1 MTANA
6 RGPVPLSDHPDHPLG
21 SIGHPRPPGLAAGAG
36 PGRAMAAGLA
46 AALAM
51 GAYCLSMAVHG
62 TYPFGSRSRA
72 VNDLGNQFVPFH
84 AHLWDLIHGNT
95 TGDLTFNWGSGYG
108 VPFLADFIA
117 YLMNPFSWLVGLFP
131 RDMVDFP
138 VFLVTLL
145 SIGLG
150 TGLMTLLLLRIRTG
164 SPWQAGLLAVGYGLS
179 SWTVAAAA
187 ADPMWM
193 WALVSLPLTG
203 IAMDWCL
210 RRRRWVPAVLLI
222 SLSWAG
228 NFYTAAMVTLAMGLV
243 LAVRL
248 ALDGRPAGERVRCAA
263 RALSAT
269 AVGVLLVAPVLTV
282 PFLASRAAQ
291 PAPPATYMPPGLP
304 TYLAHLLP
312 AGYTGSAPFAAV
324 GVLALPLA
332 LCFPFMGRAPR
343 RERVVWSVL
352 AVAVALSLVWEP
364 TILLWHGF
372 ALPNGGP
379 YRASIALTAIL
390 VIIAWL
396 ALARGP
402 RPRELTAGAA
412 LTALLLVTAGTGTDI
427 SRGTWVLTLAGCGTA
442 LGLLWYSAHRGPRG
456 RRTAAAAL
464 AITAALGAAGAT
476 LSLERIRDDSA
487 WWQPKPT
494 FGPHAAAAYA
504 AVRAQTAWPL
514 TRSDPGPHTFADN
527 DPLLLGGQGG
537 AYYSSFVPAKSARTL
552 AALGAGWYIG
562 GRHLLSFDADDP
574 VGHALMGVAARLD
587 PSDTEPPGFA
597 QHLTPAPPLVTLRAA
612 GTRLDGESPQDPSV
626 FHLRNRLMGTPLY
639 LVGDLDPARPPHPRP
654 HTAAVLSGRCPAG
667 SDAYFHA
674 PWYSGTV
681 RALGATTTL
690 RGQEPMTRNSLV
702 RLGRVTTADPFPV
715 ELRPTR
721 TQPMPSPTLG
731 CLDPARLERTVR
743 ELAADPPTVLDAAG
757 HTIRA
762 SFAGPRRNIAVIAV
776 PAVDGWQCAV
786 DGGTPRSPSS
796 LGGLIAVRMNGGQ
809 NLACTYRTAGVNSG
823 LALSAAAA
831 LVLLAV
837 CTAGAAEH
845 VRKIA

>member
-1 MTANA
+1 MTTEEGDPAPPSERHL
-6 RGPVPLSDHPDHPLG
+6 RG
-21 SIGHPRPPGLAAGAG
+21 IGRPGPPGPPAGVG

-46 AALAM
+46 ASLAM
-51 GAYCLSMAVHG
+51 GAYCLAMAVHG
-62 TYPFGSRSRA
+62 VYPFGSRSRA

-84 AHLWDLIHGNT
+84 AHLWDLMHGNT
-95 TGDLTFNWGSGYG
+95 TGDLVFNWGSGYG
-108 VPFLADFIA
+108 VPFLADFAA
-117 YLMNPFSWLVGLFP
+117 YLMNPLSWLVGPFP
-131 RDMVDFP
+131 RDMVEFP

-150 TGLMTLLLLRIRTG
+150 TGLMTSLLLRIRTG
-164 SPWQAGLLAVGYGLS
+164 PPWQAGLLAVGYGVS

-193 WALVSLPLTG
+193 WGLVSLPLTG

-210 RRRRWVPAVLLI
+210 RRRRWVPAVLLV

-228 NFYTAAMVTLAMGLV
+228 NFYTAAMGTLAMVLV

-248 ALDGRPAGERVRCAA
+248 ATDGRPAGERVRCAG

-269 AVGVLLVAPVLTV
+269 AVGVVLVAPVLTV

-291 PAPPATYMPPGLP
+291 PAPPATYVPPGLR

-312 AGYTGSAPFAAV
+312 AGYAGSAPFAAV

-332 LCFPFMGRAPR
+332 LCFPFMGQVPR
-343 RERVVWSVL
+343 RERALWSAL
-352 AVAVALSLVWEP
+352 AVAVASSLVWEP

-379 YRASIALTAIL
+379 YRASLALTAIL
-390 VIIAWL
+390 VLIAWL

-402 RPRELTAGAA
+402 RAPQLTAGAA
-412 LTALLLVTAGTGTDI
+412 LTALLLVTAGTGSAV
-427 SRGTWVLTLAGCGTA
+427 SRGTWVLTSAGCGTA
-442 LGLLWYSAHRGPRG
+442 LGLLWFAAHRAPHL
-456 RRTAAAAL
+456 RRTVAAGL

-504 AVRAQTAWPL
+504 SVRARSAWPL
-514 TRSDPGPHTFADN
+514 TRSDPGPHAFADN

-537 AYYSSFVPAKSARTL
+537 AYYSSFVPARSARTL

-562 GRHLLSFDADDP
+562 GRHLLSFDAGDP
-574 VGHALMGVAARLD
+574 VGHVLMGVAARLD
-587 PSDTEPPGFA
+587 PSDADPPGFA
-597 QHLTPAPPLVTLRAA
+597 QHLAPALPVVTLRAA
-612 GTRLDGESPQDPSV
+612 GTRLDGESPHDPSV
-626 FHLRNRLMGTPLY
+626 FHLRNRLMGAPLY
-639 LVGDLDPARPPHPRP
+639 LVRDLDPARPARPRP
-654 HTAAVLSGRCPAG
+654 DTAAILSGSCPVG
-667 SDAYFHA
+667 SDAYLHA

-690 RGQEPMTRNSLV
+690 RGQEPMTRNGLV

-715 ELRPTR
+715 ELRPAR
-721 TQPMPSPTLG
+721 AQPMPSPSLG

-743 ELAADPPTVLDAAG
+743 GLAADGPTVLDATG

-762 SFAGPRRNIAVIAV
+762 SFAGPRRDVAVIAV
-776 PAVDGWQCAV
+776 PAVDGWRCAV
-786 DGGTPRSPSS
+786 DGGRPRAPSR

-809 NLACTYRTAGVNSG
+809 SLACTYRTAGVGSG

-831 LVLLAV
+831 LALLTV
-837 CTAGAAEH
+837 CAAGAAH
-845 VRKIA
+845 RLRRGGR

>member
-1 MTANA
+1 
-6 RGPVPLSDHPDHPLG
+6 
-21 SIGHPRPPGLAAGAG
+21 
-36 PGRAMAAGLA
+36 MAAALA

-51 GAYCLSMAVHG
+51 GAYCLAMAVHG
-62 TYPFGSRSRA
+62 VYPFGSRSRA

-84 AHLWDLIHGNT
+84 AHLWDLMHGNT
-95 TGDLTFNWGSGYG
+95 TGDLVFNWGSGYG
-108 VPFLADFIA
+108 VPFLADFTA
-117 YLMNPFSWLVGLFP
+117 YLTNPLSWLVGPFP
-131 RDMVDFP
+131 RAMVEFP

-150 TGLMTLLLLRIRTG
+150 TGLMTFLLLRIRTG
-164 SPWQAGLLAVGYGLS
+164 PPWQAGLLAVGYGVS
-179 SWTVAAAA
+179 SWTVAVAA

-193 WALVSLPLTG
+193 WGLVSLPLTG

-210 RRRRWVPAVLLI
+210 RRHRWVPAALLV

-248 ALDGRPAGERVRCAA
+248 ATDARPTGERVRCAG

-291 PAPPATYMPPGLP
+291 PAPPATHVPPGLR

-312 AGYTGSAPFAAV
+312 AGYTGSAPFVSV
-324 GVLALPLA
+324 GVLALPLT
-332 LCFPFMGRAPR
+332 LCFPFMGQVPR
-343 RERVVWSVL
+343 RERVLWSAL
-352 AVAVALSLVWEP
+352 AVAVALSLIWEP

-379 YRASIALTAIL
+379 YRASIALTGIL
-390 VIIAWL
+390 VVIAWL
-396 ALARGP
+396 ALARVP
-402 RPRELTAGAA
+402 RAAQLTAGAA
-412 LTALLLVTAGTGTDI
+412 LTALLLVTAGTGSAV
-427 SRGTWVLTLAGCGTA
+427 SRTTWLLTLAGCGAA
-442 LGLLWYSAHRGPRG
+442 LALPWCPAHRARHV
-456 RRTAAAAL
+456 RRTAAAGLAL
-464 AITAALGAAGAT
+464 TVALGAVGAT

-487 WWQPKPT
+487 WWQPKAT
-494 FGPHAAAAYA
+494 FGPRTAAAYA

-514 TRSDPGPHTFADN
+514 TRSDPGPHAFADN

-562 GRHLLSFDADDP
+562 GRHLLSFGADDS
-574 VGHALMGVAARLD
+574 VGQALMGVAARLD
-587 PSDTEPPGFA
+587 ASDADPRGFA
-597 QHLTPAPPLVTLRAA
+597 QHLAPALPLVTLRAA
-612 GTRLDGESPQDPSV
+612 GTRLDGEVPQDPSV
-626 FHLRNRLMGTPLY
+626 FHLRNRLMDTPLY
-639 LVGDLDPARPPHPRP
+639 LVRDIDPAGPPRLRP

-667 SDAYFHA
+667 SDAYFHD

-690 RGQEPMTRNSLV
+690 RGQEAMTRNGLV

-721 TQPMPSPTLG
+721 TQPMAGPSLA
-731 CLDPARLERTVR
+731 CVDPARLERTVR
-743 ELAADPPTVLDAAG
+743 ELAADRPTVLEATG

-762 SFAGPRRNIAVIAV
+762 SFAGPRRNVAVVAV

-786 DGGTPRSPSS
+786 DGTTPQPPSS

-809 NLACTYRTAGVNSG
+809 SLACTYRTAGVRSG

-831 LVLLAV
+831 LVLLTVSA
-837 CTAGAAEH
+837 AGAA
-845 VRKIA
+845 RRGRRGGR